1 MSNLNFVRFSIVQ
14 LADYQ
19 TDSYRNLYI
28 NRFSHSVT
36 AKLIDSSREY
46 LQQKIY
52 MIALLSL
59 IIDHLQTDICGDKSA
74 ALPIVEAKISHLL
87 YLFVFTFI

>member
-19 TDSYRNLYI
+19 TDLYRNLYI

-59 IIDHLQTDICGDKSA
+59 NNIEKKKKEKNESSLSYH
-74 ALPIVEAKISHLL
+74 
-87 YLFVFTFI
+87 